1 MQRFVRSP
9 YAFSAMMG
17 GVRRFTAVTALAGIA
32 LILGGARDA
41 RALPSFARQTGQQC
55 AACHNGYPELTPYG
69 RLFKLN
75 GYTFTGGQSDLPP
88 VAAMVITSYTH
99 TQAGQSGGAA
109 PGYGPNNNFT
119 LDAVSLFYGGKI
131 ASNIGAFAQ
140 ATYDGVGKRLSWDN
154 TDIRYANTTTLFGDE
169 LVFGLSLNNNPTVTD
184 VWNSTPAWGYPYQTS
199 GLAPTPGT
207 ATLIEGGLAAEV
219 VGTNV
224 YGFWNRLVYAEAGVY
239 RTLSTRTLNTLGV
252 DPTGSSSLKGVA
264 PYWRLALEPSWGRS
278 TWEAGLFGMA
288 ATLNPGRVTGFGT
301 DHAVDVG
308 IDTQY
313 QFLADVHSIS
323 FQGSWITENQTLAAS
338 QALGNSSNSHD
349 HLRSLHAKATYY
361 YDQTYGAT
369 FGYFR
374 LDGSGDMNLYGSSS
388 ANSSP
393 NSAGWISELDYIPF
407 NHGGPAFW
415 PWMNVKL
422 GLQYIAYQK
431 FDGGTTNYDGAG
443 HNAADNNTLYLFAWV
458 AF

>member
-1 MQRFVRSP
+1 MPRFRSL
-9 YAFSAMMG
+9 FLLG
-17 GVRRFTAVTALAGIA
+17 FLAIA
-32 LILGGARDA
+32 LGALTPRKA
-41 RALPSFARQTGQQC
+41 QALPSFARQTGQQC

-88 VAAMVITSYTH
+88 LAVMVIPSFTH

-109 PGYGPNNNFT
+109 PGFGPNNNLS
-119 LDAVSLFYGGKI
+119 LDAVSLFYGGRI
-131 ASNIGAFAQ
+131 APNFGAFIQ
-140 ATYDGVGKRLSWDN
+140 TTYGGVSKRFSWDN
-154 TDIRYANTTTLFGDE
+154 TDIRYANTTTLLGDE
-169 LVFGLSLNNNPTVTD
+169 LVFGVSLNNNPTVTD
-184 VWNSTPAWGYPYQTS
+184 VWNSTPAWGYPYQSS
-199 GLAPTPGT
+199 GLAPTPAAG
-207 ATLIEGGLAAEV
+207 TLIEGGLAAEV

-224 YGFWNRLVYAEAGVY
+224 YGYWNRLIYAEAGVY
-239 RTLSTRTLNTLGV
+239 KTLSARTQTTLGV
-252 DPTGSSSLKGVA
+252 DPTGSSSIKGLA
-264 PYWRLALEPSWGRS
+264 PYWRLAVEPKWGRS
-278 TWEAGLFGMA
+278 SWEAGLFGMA

-301 DHAVDVG
+301 DHAVDFG

-313 QFLADVHSIS
+313 QFLADVHSVS
-323 FQGSWITENQTLAAS
+323 FQGSWITENQTLTAS
-338 QALGNSSNSHD
+338 EALGNAANSHN

-369 FGYFR
+369 LGYFR
-374 LDGSGDMNLYGSSS
+374 VDGSGDAILYGDGS

-393 NSAGWISELDYIPF
+393 NSAGLTAELDYIPF

-415 PWMNVKL
+415 PWLNMKI

-431 FDGGTTNYDGAG
+431 FDGGSANYDGAG

>member
-1 MQRFVRSP
+1 MPHNVTIRTPSGLTTGLTGRFLTVLI
-9 YAFSAMMG
+9 AA
-17 GVRRFTAVTALAGIA
+17 AALFAGLPRA
-32 LILGGARDA
+32 Q
-41 RALPSFARQTGQQC
+41 ALPSFARQTGQQC
-55 AACHNGYPELTPYG
+55 AACHNGFPELTPYG

-75 GYTFTGGQSDLPP
+75 GYTFTGGQSELPP
-88 VAAMVITSYTH
+88 LAMMVIPSYTH

-109 PGYGPNNNFT
+109 PGFGANNNFA

-131 ASNIGAFAQ
+131 ASNVGAFAQ
-140 ATYDGVGKRLSWDN
+140 ATYDGIGKRLSWDN
-154 TDIRYANTTTLFGDE
+154 TDIRYANTTTLMGDE
-169 LVFGLSLNNNPTVTD
+169 LVFGLSLNNNPGVTD
-184 VWNSTPAWGYPYQTS
+184 VWNSTPAWGYPYQSS
-199 GLAPTPGT
+199 GLAPTPAAG
-207 ATLIEGGLAAEV
+207 TLIEGGLAAEV

-224 YGFWNRLVYAEAGVY
+224 YGYWNRLIYAEAGLY
-239 RTLSTRTLNTLGV
+239 KTLSTRTQTTLGV
-252 DPTGSSSLKGVA
+252 DPTGSSSIKGLA
-264 PYWRLALEPSWGRS
+264 PYWRLAIEPKWGPNS
-278 TWEAGLFGMA
+278 LEAGVFGLA

-313 QFLADVHSIS
+313 QYLADIHSIS
-323 FQGSWITENQTLAAS
+323 FQGSWITENQTLTAS

-369 FGYFR
+369 LGYFR
-374 LDGSGDMNLYGSSS
+374 VDGSGDADLYSGS

-393 NSAGWISELDYIPF
+393 NSAGLIGELDYIPF

-415 PWMNVKL
+415 PWMNVKF
-422 GLQYIAYQK
+422 GLQYVAYQK

-443 HNAADNNTLYLFAWV
+443 HNAADANTLYLFAWM